1 MIAVIAKLNVKPG
14 REEEFETAM
23 LNLAAQVNENEPGNH
38 LYKLC
43 EKVDGKYV
51 VMELYEDQA
60 AVAAHAESAHFK
72 AAGAE
77 FGGLMAGAPEITRM
91 KVIG

>member
-14 REEEFETAM
+14 CEEEIETAM
-23 LNLAAQVNENEPGNH
+23 LNLAAQVNETVTWNY

-60 AVAAHAESAHFK
+60 AVAAHADSAHFE
-72 AAGAE
+72 ASETE

-91 KVIG
+91 EVIG

>member
-14 REEEFETAM
+14 CEEEFEAAM
-23 LNLAAQVNENEPGNH
+23 LNLVSDVNENELGNH

-43 EKVDGKYV
+43 KKADGNYA

-60 AVAAHAESAHFK
+60 AITAHGESAHFK
-72 AAGAE
+72 AASAK
-77 FGGLMAGAPEITRM
+77 FGGLMAGTPEISRM
-91 KVIG
+91 DVVG

>member
-1 MIAVIAKLNVKPG
+1 MIAVIAKLNIKPG
-14 REEEFETAM
+14 CEEDFEAAM
-23 LNLAAQVNENEPGNH
+23 LNLVSEVNKNEPGNH

-43 EKVDGKYV
+43 KHADSNYV

-60 AVAAHAESAHFK
+60 AIVAHGESTHFK
-72 AAGAE
+72 AAVAK

-91 KVIG
+91 EVVS

>member
-14 REEEFETAM
+14 CEQEFETAM
-23 LNLAAQVNENEPGNH
+23 LNLVSQVNENEPGNH

-43 EKVDGKYV
+43 KQTDGNYV

-60 AVAAHAESAHFK
+60 AITAHGESAHFK
-72 AAGAE
+72 AAGAK

-91 KVIG
+91 EVVG

>member
-14 REEEFETAM
+14 CEQEFETAM
-23 LNLAAQVNENEPGNH
+23 LNLVSQVNENEPGNH

-43 EKVDGKYV
+43 KQSDGNYV

-60 AVAAHAESAHFK
+60 AFTGWCSRDYPHGSCWLACPCRTFVRHFSHLHK
-72 AAGAE
+72 
-77 FGGLMAGAPEITRM
+77 
-91 KVIG
+91 

>member
-14 REEEFETAM
+14 CEEEFETAM
-23 LNLAAQVNENEPGNH
+23 LNLATQVNENEPGNH

-72 AAGAE
+72 VAGAE

-91 KVIG
+91 EVIG